1 MRTHYCTEL
10 SKAEI
15 GQTVTIAGWSNNH
28 RDHGGV
34 IFIDMR
40 DKSGLLQVVCDP
52 TENAEVHKIATEVRD
67 EFVLIVTGTIRA
79 RGEGLENPRLATGA
93 IELVASKLVIE
104 NKSETTPFVIGDSH
118 VHEDLRLKYR
128 YLDLRTKRSFDIFKL
143 RSKVNVALRNNLDKQ
158 GFLDVETPII
168 TKPTPEGARD
178 YLVPSRVHPGE
189 FYALPQSPQLF
200 KQLLMV
206 AGFDRY
212 FQVARCFRDEDL
224 RSDRQP
230 EFTQVDLE
238 MSFCDQE
245 DVIGVVENML
255 VDAFKAADVEIK
267 PPFRRMKHTEA
278 MEKYGSD
285 KPDMRYDLALVDV
298 ADIFANSSNEV
309 FSDIASKPHINRV
322 KALRVPKG
330 DAFFT
335 RKTLKELED
344 FVRKFGAGGLGY
356 FQVRDGEGLKGP
368 LVKFFEEK
376 DLNELSSRCGL
387 ENGDIVFFGAGDKKT
402 VLDYMGRLRI
412 EVANRMELIDHDRYE
427 FLWVV
432 DFPMFEIE
440 EGRVKAN
447 HHPFTM
453 PKDLDKEKLEDI
465 ESIAYD
471 MVLNGYE
478 VGGGSIRIHKQETQQ
493 EVFKLLGISEEE
505 QKDKFGFLLDAL
517 KFGAPPHGGF
527 ALGLDRLIMLM
538 TKSPSIRDV
547 IAFPKT
553 QKAQC
558 LLTQA
563 PSDAEPEQLK
573 ELGLRIRT
581 TTQNKGE

>member
-10 SKAEI
+10 NSNNI
-15 GQTVTIAGWSNNH
+15 GQEVVVAGWAKNH

-40 DKSGLLQVVCDP
+40 DKSGILQAVCDP
-52 TENAEVHKIATEVRD
+52 THSPEVHKIATSVRD
-67 EFVLIVTGTIRA
+67 EFVLIAKGVIKA
-79 RGEGLENPRLATGA
+79 RGEGLQNPKLKTGD
-93 IELVASKLVIE
+93 IELIVTELIIE
-104 NKSETTPFVIGDSH
+104 NKSETTPFIIGDST

-128 YLDLRTKRSFDIFKL
+128 YLDLRTEKSYNIFKL
-143 RSKVNVALRNNLDKQ
+143 RSKVSVALRNNLDKQ

-178 YLVPSRVHPGE
+178 YLVPSRIYPGE

-206 AGFDRY
+206 SGFDRY
-212 FQVARCFRDEDL
+212 FQIARCFRDEDL

-238 MSFCDQE
+238 MSFCTQE
-245 DVIGVVENML
+245 DVMNVVENML
-255 VDAFKAADVEIK
+255 VDAFKAADMEIK
-267 PPFRRMKHTEA
+267 PPFRRMRHEEA
-278 MEKYGSD
+278 AEKYGSD
-285 KPDMRYDLALVDV
+285 KPDLRYDMQMVEV
-298 ADIFANSSNEV
+298 SDIFASSTNDFFAEV
-309 FSDIASKPHINRV
+309 GKKPHINRI

-330 DAFFT
+330 DEFFT

-344 FVRKFGAGGLGY
+344 FVKKFGAGGLGY
-356 FQVRDGEGLKGP
+356 FQVKEDGLKGP

-376 DLNELSSRCGL
+376 DLAELSKRCAL
-387 ENGDIVFFGAGDKKT
+387 EVGDIVFFGAGEKKK

-412 EVANRMELIDHDRYE
+412 EVANRMGIIDQNRYE

-440 EGRVKAN
+440 EGRVKAM

-453 PKDLDKEKLEDI
+453 PKSLDKENIEDI

-471 MVLNGYE
+471 IVLNGYE
-478 VGGGSIRIHKQETQQ
+478 IGGGSIRIHKESVQQ
-493 EVFKLLGISEEE
+493 DVFKLLGINEEE
-505 QKDKFGFLLDAL
+505 QRNKFGFLLDAL

-538 TKSPSIRDV
+538 TKSQSIRDV

-558 LLTQA
+558 IMTMA
-563 PSDAEPEQLK
+563 PSDADANQLK
-573 ELGLRIRT
+573 ELGLRIR
-581 TTQNKGE
+581 QANSKE